1 MYMAGG
7 PQLQNLRKQFVEYRM
22 KLLSERMMSQAEA
35 PVDDSELALFVKKQI
50 EYLQKTYTEA
60 FPQNSATA
68 ITV

>member
-1 MYMAGG
+1 
-7 PQLQNLRKQFVEYRM
+7 
-22 KLLSERMMSQAEA
+22 MMSQAEA